1 MKNLMLTPHLYDKFY
16 DNLLQVAV
24 DSGDEKTVHVCLD
37 QDPEIVR
44 KCLQKEV
51 NHDEGGLIHSAC
63 KNGMKACL
71 LKIVDSMGGLD
82 KVDLNKKDNFGFTP
96 IHK

>member
-1 MKNLMLTPHLYDKFY
+1 MENLKLNPRLYGKLY
-16 DNLLQVAV
+16 YNLLQVAF

-37 QDPEIVR
+37 EDPEIVR
-44 KCLQKEV
+44 KCLKKEFK
-51 NHDEGGLIHSAC
+51 HDERGLIHSAC
-63 KNGMKACL
+63 KNGMKTCL

-82 KVDLNKKDNFGFTP
+82 KVDLNKKDKLGFTP